1 MATLKKLKSDYEFWC
16 GAYASVACNAELKD
30 SNWVRDIARASRL
43 LTLDKF
49 NAYLDELVKEEI
61 KPKEQ
66 KRHWIKLWNQLIQ
79 QKHLFLAKPKS
90 AGRGISYDILH
101 NARS

>member
-16 GAYASVACNAELKD
+16 GAYANVACNAELKD

-49 NAYLDELVKEEI
+49 NAYLDELVKQE
-61 KPKEQ
+61 KT
-66 KRHWIKLWNQLIQ
+66 KRTREALDQVMETIAPTETP
-79 QKHLFLAKPKS
+79 LFTKPKS
-90 AGRGISYDILH
+90 VEEDKS
-101 NARS
+101 

>member
-49 NAYLDELVKEEI
+49 NAYLDELVKQE
-61 KPKEQ
+61 KT
-66 KRHWIKLWNQLIQ
+66 KRTREALDQVMETIAPTETP
-79 QKHLFLAKPKS
+79 LFTKPKS
-90 AGRGISYDILH
+90 VEEDKL
-101 NARS
+101 